1 MKINKKIKISY
12 IILFFTAAIT
22 LSAGIFF
29 LIKGFDSNETKTLNY
44 WYDSANNGT
53 HYKVYLK
60 PNDFFDTEYL
70 DEGKTYITNLI
81 DHIHIDYNY
90 NIMFDKKISGKYNY
104 YILATVE
111 ANKPNSPTN
120 NYWTKEYV
128 LTEKKEITVEE
139 TSSYTISDSINIDY
153 DAYNE
158 QLNNFKKSMELSLDG
173 KLTISLIVDSD
184 INVDE
189 SNFKLSDSRKLS
201 IPLSE
206 LAVEASANSDIVNQE
221 KQLLLNTDEK
231 NDSKYVLFKLIGSC
245 FTMLSI
251 LCIMCIIKIHK
262 LVIQKNIYTYTLKKF
277 LNTYDS
283 IIVNVNT
290 KPDTDGLNVIN
301 VSSFEELIDA
311 HSEVRMPI
319 NYYQDENRNI
329 SYFILLNDN
338 TAWQYVLQIKKQ
350 KKARHEK

>member
-1 MKINKKIKISY
+1 MKINKKIKMSY
-12 IILFFTAAIT
+12 IILFFAAAIF

-29 LIKGFDSNETKTLNY
+29 LIRGFDTKEVKTLNY
-44 WYDSANNGT
+44 WYDSPNNWT

-70 DEGKTYITNLI
+70 EEGKTYITNLI
-81 DHIHIDYNY
+81 DYIHIDYNY
-90 NIMFDKKISGKYNY
+90 NIMFDQEVSGKYNY
-104 YILATVE
+104 YFLATVE
-111 ANKPNSPTN
+111 ANKPNSPSN

-128 LTEKKEITVEE
+128 LTEKKEFTVENVKN
-139 TSSYTISDSINIDY
+139 YTISDNVDITY

-173 KLTISLIVDSD
+173 KLTISLVVDSA

-189 SNFKLSDSRKLS
+189 SNFRLSDSRKLS

-206 LAVEASANSDIVNQE
+206 LAVEASANSDIINEE
-221 KQLLLNTDEK
+221 KQLLLNSDEK
-231 NDSKYVLFKLIGSC
+231 QDGKYVLFRILGSC
-245 FTMLSI
+245 FVLLSI
-251 LCIMCIIKIHK
+251 ICIIYIIRIYR

-301 VSSFEELIDA
+301 VSSFDELIDA

-319 NYYQDENRNI
+319 NFYQDENRNI

-338 TAWQYVLQIKKQ
+338 TAWQYVLEIKRQ
-350 KKARHEK
+350 KKAHYEK